1 VKELVCGTAR
11 SHPDVLREPPPA
23 AFSIGFGDSGLTFDL
38 RVWNEPVRA
47 IRCHPERAGG
57 VRVRGA
63 HRGEDR
69 SHHRREHDGR
79 LTHTEPSHRHRA
91 TSAARFLW
99 SFLSVPNRSKRDD
112 AHKEDVMVHDEAARV
127 AFWVEYMEQS
137 YALTEAIMR
146 HPLQESREGFA
157 SIRAAAEAAG
167 VEVRFSTTQLA
178 GTFERLFVIRESL
191 IPDLMAI
198 ARDMNARGWLL
209 KIEDGYRTREMQ
221 TALGRAP
228 AVFDRILQS
237 CIRECGGRRP
247 AVELVSR
254 RAMVW
259 SPTCRSPAPIWRSR
273 GGHLG
278 TRRADGAEV
287 WRGKPYLEMSEYTP
301 MNSPF
306 VSAEE
311 RHNRQEITRVM
322 ERHGFLHYPGEFW
335 HYNKGDR
342 CTDPGADGPTRTV
355 RTGGLGFRDQPRD
368 AVRGS
373 VGRADPSGN
382 PRVAGPAIPGAPRHP

>member
-1 VKELVCGTAR
+1 
-11 SHPDVLREPPPA
+11 
-23 AFSIGFGDSGLTFDL
+23 
-38 RVWNEPVRA
+38 
-47 IRCHPERAGG
+47 
-57 VRVRGA
+57 
-63 HRGEDR
+63 
-69 SHHRREHDGR
+69 
-79 LTHTEPSHRHRA
+79 
-91 TSAARFLW
+91 
-99 SFLSVPNRSKRDD
+99 
-112 AHKEDVMVHDEAARV
+112 MVHDEAARV

-167 VEVRFSTTQLA
+167 VDVRFSTTQLA
-178 GTFERLFVIRESL
+178 GKFERLFVIRESL
-191 IPDLMAI
+191 IPDLVAI
-198 ARDMNARGWLL
+198 ARDMNARGWVL

-247 AVELVSR
+247 PVELVSR
-254 RAMVW
+254 RAMVLVANV
-259 SPTCRSPAPIWRSR
+259 PVT
-273 GGHLG
+273 G
-278 TRRADGAEV
+278 THMAGAAVDISVLRRADGAEV

-335 HYNKGDR
+335 HYNKGDSLYQIQ
-342 CTDPGADGPTRTV
+342 A
-355 RTGGLGFRDQPRD
+355 RTGQPGRYGPVDWDPATNRVTPYGDPLGVLTPLETLESLVQQSL
-368 AVRGS
+368 VRLGT
-373 VGRADPSGN
+373 R
-382 PRVAGPAIPGAPRHP
+382 GA

>member
-1 VKELVCGTAR
+1 
-11 SHPDVLREPPPA
+11 
-23 AFSIGFGDSGLTFDL
+23 
-38 RVWNEPVRA
+38 
-47 IRCHPERAGG
+47 
-57 VRVRGA
+57 
-63 HRGEDR
+63 
-69 SHHRREHDGR
+69 
-79 LTHTEPSHRHRA
+79 
-91 TSAARFLW
+91 
-99 SFLSVPNRSKRDD
+99 
-112 AHKEDVMVHDEAARV
+112 MVHDEAARV

-247 AVELVSR
+247 PVELVSR
-254 RAMVW
+254 RAMVLVANV
-259 SPTCRSPAPIWRSR
+259 PVT
-273 GGHLG
+273 G
-278 TRRADGAEV
+278 THMAGAAVDISVLRRADGAEV

-335 HYNKGDR
+335 HYNKGDSLYQIQ
-342 CTDPGADGPTRTV
+342 A
-355 RTGGLGFRDQPRD
+355 RTGQPGRYGPVDWDSATNRVTPYGDPLGVLTPLETLESLVQQSL
-368 AVRGS
+368 VRLGT
-373 VGRADPSGN
+373 R
-382 PRVAGPAIPGAPRHP
+382 GA

>member
-1 VKELVCGTAR
+1 
-11 SHPDVLREPPPA
+11 
-23 AFSIGFGDSGLTFDL
+23 
-38 RVWNEPVRA
+38 
-47 IRCHPERAGG
+47 
-57 VRVRGA
+57 
-63 HRGEDR
+63 
-69 SHHRREHDGR
+69 
-79 LTHTEPSHRHRA
+79 
-91 TSAARFLW
+91 
-99 SFLSVPNRSKRDD
+99 
-112 AHKEDVMVHDEAARV
+112 MVHDEAARV

-228 AVFDRILQS
+228 AVFDRIVQS

-247 AVELVSR
+247 PVELVSR
-254 RAMVW
+254 RAMVLVANV
-259 SPTCRSPAPIWRSR
+259 PVT
-273 GGHLG
+273 G
-278 TRRADGAEV
+278 THMAGAAVDISVLRRADGAEV

-335 HYNKGDR
+335 HYNKGDSLYQIQ
-342 CTDPGADGPTRTV
+342 A
-355 RTGGLGFRDQPRD
+355 RTGQPGRYGPVDWEPATNRVTPYGDPLGVLTPLETLESLVQQSL
-368 AVRGS
+368 VRLGT
-373 VGRADPSGN
+373 R
-382 PRVAGPAIPGAPRHP
+382 GA